1 MTPNEFVIWLKGFT
15 QAANNFT
22 CTPKQWDDIKEQ
34 LDKVISDNYIKGTR
48 YNLDKGSWNVSTTS
62 EGRNEGNILGSD
74 DGGIVGSHDGI
85 DVGCREGAKV
95 G

>member
-34 LDKVISDNYIKGTR
+34 LDKVELYEKLSRYTLDVSDSN
-48 YNLDKGSWNVSTTS
+48 WNTTTTTAD
-62 EGRNEGNILGSD
+62 GRNDITYKTD
-74 DGGIVGSHDGI
+74 IPTTKTI
-85 DVGCREGAKV
+85 
-95 G
+95 

>member
-34 LDKVISDNYIKGTR
+34 LDKVELNERLSRYTLDTNISN
-48 YNLDKGSWNVSTTS
+48 WNTTSTS
-62 EGRNEGNILGSD
+62 EGRN
-74 DGGIVGSHDGI
+74 
-85 DVGCREGAKV
+85 DVTYKTDV
-95 G
+95 PTTKTI